1 MNRKHSDSANRLTE
15 PQASV
20 AVMTSQIKDKLEVA
34 GAELH
39 LTNTVLER
47 NLTDSAKQ
55 GDVGRAL
62 EHNAVIEEKVQTAV
76 EDLEAVTQLLHEEMA
91 ETARLN
97 QKLADLPAAQDG
109 ATAPP
114 SSPAADRPAT

>member
-1 MNRKHSDSANRLTE
+1 MNRKHSDSATRATE
-15 PQASV
+15 PQAAV
-20 AVMTSQIKDKLEVA
+20 AAMTSQIKGQLEVA

-47 NLTDSAKQ
+47 NLPDSAKH

-62 EHNAVIEEKVQTAV
+62 AHNAVIEEKVQTAV
-76 EDLEAVTQLLHEEMA
+76 EDLQVVTQLLHEEVA

-97 QKLADLPAAQDG
+97 QQLADLPAAQDD
-109 ATAPP
+109 ATARP

>member
-1 MNRKHSDSANRLTE
+1 MNRKHSDSADRATE
-15 PQASV
+15 PQAAV
-20 AVMTSQIKDKLEVA
+20 AAMTSQIKGKLEVA

-47 NLTDSAKQ
+47 NLPDSAKQ

-76 EDLEAVTQLLHEEMA
+76 EDLKVVTELLREEVA

-97 QKLADLPAAQDG
+97 QKLADLPSAQDG

>member
-1 MNRKHSDSANRLTE
+1 
-15 PQASV
+15 
-20 AVMTSQIKDKLEVA
+20 MTSQIKDQLEVA

-47 NLTDSAKQ
+47 NLPNSAKQ

-76 EDLEAVTQLLHEEMA
+76 EDLQVVTQLLHEEVA

-97 QKLADLPAAQDG
+97 QKLADLPAAQGG